1 VDRDSGGKWRES
13 VGDPVGFGGLKA
25 RVLGVVGDWDLVCE
39 MGYRG
44 HGDGAL
50 YACHAHLE
58 LPMGM
63 GQFRQFF

>member
-50 YACHAHLE
+50 CACHAHL
-58 LPMGM
+58 
-63 GQFRQFF
+63 